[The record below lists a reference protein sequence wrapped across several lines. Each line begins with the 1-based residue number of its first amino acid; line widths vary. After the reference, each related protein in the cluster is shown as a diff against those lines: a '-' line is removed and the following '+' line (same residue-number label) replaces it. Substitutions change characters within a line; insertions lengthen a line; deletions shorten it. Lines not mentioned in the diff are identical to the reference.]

1 MLAHRRRAER
11 FAELNAEV
19 ERAEEENRTAM
30 ERLNEAGQKVQVGTQ
45 EVARL
50 REQIRNL
57 NNEIMAHKK
66 RSGQNAL
73 ETDAKR
79 LMLQKKLNG
88 LQNERADWTKRIE
101 QAGSIR
107 KEIEDK
113 RKGLQATRSKV
124 VG

>member
-1 MLAHRRRAER
+1 MAHRRRAER

-79 LMLQKKLNG
+79 LMLQMKLNG